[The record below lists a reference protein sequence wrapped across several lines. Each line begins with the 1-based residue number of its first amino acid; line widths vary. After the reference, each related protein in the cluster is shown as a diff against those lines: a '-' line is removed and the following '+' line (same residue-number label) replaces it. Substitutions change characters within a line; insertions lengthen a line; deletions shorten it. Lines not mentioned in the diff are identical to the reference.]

1 MVVKYLPGGMEVVH
15 HEVGGELKPEYL
27 SDGFSE
33 MMDMSK
39 EEAWK
44 MYEQDALSGVH
55 TDDRDYV
62 RKNLD
67 KCIQE
72 RKEKY

>member
-1 MVVKYLPGGMEVVH
+1 
-15 HEVGGELKPEYL
+15 
-27 SDGFSE
+27 

-55 TDDRDYV
+55 PDDRDYV

-72 RKEKY
+72 RKEKYELQYRLKKGNGEYIWVNVSFP